1 MSSIE
6 FVNLNGRQVAV
17 SSLPP
22 AIRDTIIRNANN
34 PLTQSFE
41 KFTPNPDSRT
51 PNQDFRQLNERNLA
65 LLQTKLASASS
76 PREMMKLR
84 EQAIKAGVKG
94 SSLHLGGATP
104 EVLAQLQKSRDQ
116 NNFLDKKQSI
126 QKTIDQ
132 KVKEG
137 IVLGNSSTRPNLTQQ
152 TANRTFA
159 IQQAFTDAKSA
170 QVRET
175 FDSPE
180 FQLLKQSGDST
191 GFGFAD
197 LLNAKGIAVP
207 KHESLIVNELAQA
220 DIQGDFQTAQNI
232 NRILEQSGFT
242 DKVSVTNGQL
252 SGLESNPVLSS
263 TQSSVNAILTG
274 APSIL
279 GTDLGFGNIDP
290 TSDLR
295 FSDLPALDKPLE
307 EEGFNGGAG
316 ILGLLTNPFILLGI
330 GAIILFA
337 ILAGR
342 G

>member
-1 MSSIE
+1 MSAE

-22 AIRDTIIRNANN
+22 AIRETILRNANN

-41 KFTPNPDSRT
+41 KFTKNPDSRT
-51 PNQDFRQLNERNLA
+51 PNQDFRELNQRNLA
-65 LLQTKLASASS
+65 LLQQKLSSAKT
-76 PREMMKLR
+76 PREQIRLR

-94 SSLHLGGATP
+94 TSLHLGGATP

-126 QKTIDQ
+126 QRTIDT

-159 IQQAFTDAKSA
+159 IQQAFTDAKTA

-180 FQLLKQSGDST
+180 FQLLKESGDST

-197 LLNAKGIAVP
+197 LLNAKGVAVP
-207 KHESLIVNELAQA
+207 KHEALIVNELAQA

-242 DKVSVTNGQL
+242 NKVTVSNGTL
-252 SGLESNPVLSS
+252 SGLESNPVLSQ
-263 TQSSVNAILTG
+263 TQDSINAIISG
-274 APSIL
+274 SPSIL
-279 GTDLGFGNIDP
+279 ASTGAGFGNLDP
-290 TSDLR
+290 NLT
-295 FSDLPALDKPLE
+295 FADLPSLDQPLE
-307 EEGFNGGAG
+307 EEGFNGGSG
-316 ILGLLTNPFILLGI
+316 ILGLLTNPFVLLGI
-330 GAIILFA
+330 GAVILFIILGA
-337 ILAGR
+337 R